1 MGPALVGLP
10 AEVDLQY
17 SPALAINMSN
27 STYVYCVM
35 ISRCGLRSLA
45 AVGSELVL
53 DLVADRHALARLLIV
68 LGPVLSVL
76 ESNLRRWTG
85 SRDCG
90 AVRSSPR

>member
-1 MGPALVGLP
+1 MGPALVGLLVGLP
-10 AEVDLQY
+10 AGRPTVLY

-76 ESNLRRWTG
+76 EPDLRR
-85 SRDCG
+85 
-90 AVRSSPR
+90 